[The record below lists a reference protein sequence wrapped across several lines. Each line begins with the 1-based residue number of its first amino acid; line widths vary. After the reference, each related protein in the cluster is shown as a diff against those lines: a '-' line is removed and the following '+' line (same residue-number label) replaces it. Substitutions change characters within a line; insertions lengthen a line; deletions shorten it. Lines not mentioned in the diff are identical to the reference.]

1 MAPSYFYHLKFE
13 LYPSPFSEANIE
25 ATTKFTRS
33 KARSR
38 TKQEKEELTR
48 EIWVPPPGSDIFQ
61 TRDWPSHELANDEV
75 RLHTRTNGL
84 GYNDQET
91 STSVRESNK
100 VVAVAAGGVIDCG
113 ARAARG
119 FLPSDS
125 QSGSEDYTT
134 LSTDQALAFPT
145 PNPNRIPADLRTA
158 VKDWRFGRVRI
169 EGLDLDLDSDLD
181 QERMERPKHK
191 RGESSSA
198 VAGTG
203 GHDINAG
210 LAPEAAGSLGK
221 VTKALYK
228 PVEKGGVKNTEV
240 GWGVVHLYRDGDP
253 TSAQGVMEQG
263 LYEADEE
270 EEGAGDEDCTT
281 LCIPAVP
288 SYLTTNDFLGFVGEK
303 TRDEVSHFRM
313 VMTGRMNR
321 YLVLMKF
328 RDAGVARRWREEW
341 DGKVF
346 NSMEPE
352 TCHVTFIKTI
362 TIQTPNSSHP
372 NTSFP
377 ELSHDPFTPSST
389 PASSLRPFPPPTPN
403 LVELPTCPVCLERM
417 DDTTGLLTILCQH
430 VFHCSCLQ
438 KWRGSGCPVCRHTN
452 PSLSPIPS
460 SPSYPQDPHNPPFGS
475 GEASLCAICDSTDD
489 LWICLICGAVGC
501 GRYKGGHAKDHWKE
515 SAHNF
520 ALEIETQHVW
530 DYAGDM
536 WVHRLIRGKGDSKVI
551 ELPSRGHNHVSS
563 NHGNHGGNRGNGD
576 EEDMVPREK
585 LDRIGM
591 EYTHLL
597 TSQLESQRVYF
608 EELVSKAVSK
618 ASLASSSALAATS
631 RADEALALL
640 SSLKLENEKLKH
652 EIVAGL
658 EKDLAREK
666 RKAEKSGE
674 VARAFG
680 KSLMEEKKVGEG
692 LMERVRFLERGMEG
706 RIESLEKELA
716 KIRGENDELVETNRD
731 LMFSLSAEGKIREM
745 EAQAEEAGVG
755 GEGGEGGRLLEK
767 GELEGA
773 SISLPIPP
781 QVEKVGRKGKGKGKG
796 KGS

>member
-1 MAPSYFYHLKFE
+1 MPSYFYHLKFE
-13 LYPSPFSEANIE
+13 LYPYPSTEAELE
-25 ATTKFTRS
+25 ATSRS
-33 KARSR
+33 TVSAKPRLL
-38 TKQEKEELTR
+38 TKQGQQERTR
-48 EIWVPPPGSDIFQ
+48 ETWIPPTGSDIFQ
-61 TRDWPSHELANDEV
+61 TEDWPSHEPVKEELQV
-75 RLHTRTNGL
+75 TTRTRGSGSL
-84 GYNDQET
+84 SQDT
-91 STSVRESNK
+91 STRILRK
-100 VVAVAAGGVIDCG
+100 GDDAVAAAGGVIDCG

-119 FLPSDS
+119 PSPSALPST
-125 QSGSEDYTT
+125 SEEYTT
-134 LSTDQALAFPT
+134 VSPNRTPDFPT
-145 PNPNRIPADLRTA
+145 PNPNRITTDLRTA
-158 VKDWRFGRVRI
+158 VKDWRFGRVRV
-169 EGLDLDLDSDLD
+169 EGLDLDLDW
-181 QERMERPKHK
+181 ERERDMMERPKHK

-198 VAGTG
+198 VGGAGNG
-203 GHDINAG
+203 INAG

-228 PVEKGGVKNTEV
+228 PVEQRGTKNTEV

-253 TSAQGVMEQG
+253 TSAQGMMEED

-270 EEGAGDEDCTT
+270 GEGAGNEDCTT

-328 RDAGVARRWREEW
+328 RDAAVAKRWRKEW

-352 TCHVTFIKTI
+352 TCHVTFIKSI
-362 TIQTPNSSHP
+362 TFQAPNSSHP

-430 VFHCSCLQ
+430 VFHCDCLQ

-452 PSLSPIPS
+452 PSLSLPS
-460 SPSYPQDPHNPPFGS
+460 PNSPSYPQDPQNPPFGS
-475 GEASLCAICDSTDD
+475 GEASLCSVCDSTDD
-489 LWICLICGAVGC
+489 LWICLICGNVGC

-551 ELPSRGHNHVSS
+551 ELPSRGHTGGAGTGHV
-563 NHGNHGGNRGNGD
+563 NE

-608 EELVSKAVSK
+608 EELVGKAVAK
-618 ASLASSSALAATS
+618 ASAASAAAASASS
-631 RADEALALL
+631 RADEALNQL
-640 SSLKLENEKLKH
+640 STLSLENKKLK
-652 EIVAGL
+652 EETIANL
-658 EKDLAREK
+658 EKELAREK
-666 RKAEKSGE
+666 RKAEKSSE

-680 KSLMEEKKVGEG
+680 KSLTEEKKVSEG
-692 LMERVRFLERGMEG
+692 LMERIGHVNRRMEAVEEEMR
-706 RIESLEKELA
+706 RIK
-716 KIRGENDELVETNRD
+716 GENEELVESNRD
-731 LMFSLSAEGKIREM
+731 LLFSISAEGKIREM
-745 EAQAEEAGVG
+745 EERSAEVG
-755 GEGGEGGRLLEK
+755 GEGDVGGGGLEK
-767 GELEGA
+767 GELEGGT
-773 SISLPIPP
+773 ISLPP
-781 QVEKVGRKGKGKGKG
+781 EKVGRRKGKGRGK
-796 KGS
+796 

>member
-1 MAPSYFYHLKFE
+1 MPSYFYHLKFE
-13 LYPSPFSEANIE
+13 LYPYPSNKTENK
-25 ATTKFTRS
+25 ATKASSKSTAHTTPRS
-33 KARSR
+33 K
-38 TKQEKEELTR
+38 TIEEQKGLTR
-48 EIWVPPPGSDIFQ
+48 AIWVPPPGSDIFQ
-61 TRDWPSHELANDEV
+61 TEEWPAHEAV
-75 RLHTRTNGL
+75 RQDLRLNTRTKSPGSVSL
-84 GYNDQET
+84 GQNT
-91 STSVRESNK
+91 SIRARESDETT
-100 VVAVAAGGVIDCG
+100 AAAGGVIDCG
-113 ARAARG
+113 ARAVRG
-119 FLPSDS
+119 HLPLIPE
-125 QSGSEDYTT
+125 SEDCTT
-134 LSTDQALAFPT
+134 ISPNQTLEFPT
-145 PNPNRIPADLRTA
+145 PNPIRVPTDLQTA

-169 EGLDLDLDSDLD
+169 EGLDM
-181 QERMERPKHK
+181 MERPKHR

-198 VAGTG
+198 VGGVGSGNGTG
-203 GHDINAG
+203 NGINAG
-210 LAPEAAGSLGK
+210 LAPEAVGSLGK

-228 PVEKGGVKNTEV
+228 PLEQGGAKNTEL

-253 TSAQGVMEQG
+253 TSTQDVREED

-270 EEGAGDEDCTT
+270 GHSVGEEEDCTT

-303 TRDEVSHFRM
+303 TRNEVSHFRM

-328 RDAGVARRWREEW
+328 RDAAVARRWRKEW

-352 TCHVTFIKTI
+352 TCHVTFIKSI
-362 TIQTPNSSHP
+362 TFQTPNSSNP

-430 VFHCSCLQ
+430 VFHCDCLQ

-452 PSLSPIPS
+452 PSLSLTSPN
-460 SPSYPQDPHNPPFGS
+460 SPSYPPDLHNPPFGS
-475 GEASLCAICDSTDD
+475 GEASLCSVCDSTDD
-489 LWICLICGAVGC
+489 LWICLICGSVGC

-551 ELPSRGHNHVSS
+551 ELPARGHMAAGHV
-563 NHGNHGGNRGNGD
+563 NND

-608 EELVSKAVSK
+608 EELVSKAVAK
-618 ASLASSSALAATS
+618 ASAASSAAASASS
-631 RADEALALL
+631 RADEALNQLRTL
-640 SSLKLENEKLKH
+640 SLENKTLKD
-652 EIVAGL
+652 EIITNL

-674 VARAFG
+674 IARGFG
-680 KSLMEEKKVGEG
+680 KSLMEEKKVSEG
-692 LMERVRFLERGMEG
+692 LMERIGHVNKRMEG
-706 RIESLEKELA
+706 LEEEVRRVREENEELKES
-716 KIRGENDELVETNRD
+716 NRD
-731 LMFSLSAEGKIREM
+731 LLFSISAEGKIREM
-745 EAQAEEAGVG
+745 EEQG
-755 GEGGEGGRLLEK
+755 GEDGAAGGLEK
-767 GELEGA
+767 GELEGGTL
-773 SISLPIPP
+773 SLPP
-781 QVEKVGRKGKGKGKG
+781 EKVPAGRKGKGKGKG
-796 KGS
+796 K

>member
-1 MAPSYFYHLKFE
+1 MPSYFYHLKFE
-13 LYPSPFSEANIE
+13 LYPYPSPEAEFE
-25 ATTKFTRS
+25 ATTTSPAPPKPHP
-33 KARSR
+33 R
-38 TKQEKEELTR
+38 TKQEQEGLTR
-48 EIWVPPPGSDIFQ
+48 EIWVPPTGSDIFK
-61 TRDWPSHELANDEV
+61 TEDWPSHEPVKEEL
-75 RLHTRTNGL
+75 RLTTRTRGSGSL
-84 GYNDQET
+84 SQDT
-91 STSVRESNK
+91 STRFPHESDDP
-100 VVAVAAGGVIDCG
+100 AATAGGGVIDCG

-119 FLPSDS
+119 PSPS
-125 QSGSEDYTT
+125 PSASEEYTT
-134 LSTDQALAFPT
+134 ISPNQALEFPT

-158 VKDWRFGRVRI
+158 VRDWRFGRVRV
-169 EGLDLDLDSDLD
+169 EGLDLDLDLD
-181 QERMERPKHK
+181 TMERPKHK

-198 VAGTG
+198 VG
-203 GHDINAG
+203 GSGNGINAG

-228 PVEKGGVKNTEV
+228 PVEQGGVKNTEV

-253 TSAQGVMEQG
+253 SSAKGVMEED
-263 LYEADEE
+263 LYGADEE
-270 EEGAGDEDCTT
+270 GEGAGAGVGEEDCTT

-321 YLVLMKF
+321 YLVLVKF
-328 RDAGVARRWREEW
+328 RDAAVARRWRKEW

-352 TCHVTFIKTI
+352 TCHVTFIKSI
-362 TIQTPNSSHP
+362 TFQTPNSSHP

-430 VFHCSCLQ
+430 VFHCDCLQ

-452 PSLSPIPS
+452 PSLSLPS
-460 SPSYPQDPHNPPFGS
+460 PNSPSYPQDPHNPPFGS
-475 GEASLCAICDSTDD
+475 GEASLCSVCDSTDD
-489 LWICLICGAVGC
+489 LWICLICGSVGC

-551 ELPSRGHNHVSS
+551 ELPSRGPMGAGHV
-563 NHGNHGGNRGNGD
+563 NE

-608 EELVSKAVSK
+608 EELVGKAVAK
-618 ASLASSSALAATS
+618 ASAASSAAASASS
-631 RADEALALL
+631 RADEALAQLATL
-640 SSLKLENEKLKH
+640 SLENKKLK
-652 EIVAGL
+652 EETITNL

-666 RKAEKSGE
+666 RKAEKSSE

-680 KSLMEEKKVGEG
+680 KSLMEEKKVSEG
-692 LMERVRFLERGMEG
+692 LMERIGHVNGRLEALQEEMGRVRRENE
-706 RIESLEKELA
+706 ELA
-716 KIRGENDELVETNRD
+716 ESNRD
-731 LMFSLSAEGKIREM
+731 LLFSISAEGKIREM
-745 EAQAEEAGVG
+745 VGEE
-755 GEGGEGGRLLEK
+755 EGGEGGGGGLEK
-767 GELEGA
+767 GELEG
-773 SISLPIPP
+773 
-781 QVEKVGRKGKGKGKG
+781 GRLVYRLRRWGGGRERGGGNKW
-796 KGS
+796 